1 MKPLIDE
8 GDIVLINGT
17 GIVKDESINYNVYSP
32 ADAENEIKVTADNLV
47 GKVLERYPSTVCD
60 IEIKGLSGITF
71 RFHLKSLVNIED
83 DNSHLDAII
92 SYQEDLH
99 KKLLLIKSYEER
111 FVSLK
116 KESDINSKRSL
127 RFKNLLRK
135 KIETIKRLSCKGN
148 LND

>member
-17 GIVKDESINYNVYSP
+17 GIVKDKSINYNVYYST
-32 ADAENEIKVTADNLV
+32 DNEIKVTADNLI

-60 IEIKGLSGITF
+60 VEIKGLSGIIF
-71 RFHLKSLVNIED
+71 RFHLKSLMNIED
-83 DNSHLDAII
+83 DNSHLDEII

-111 FVSLK
+111 FISLK

-135 KIETIKRLSCKGN
+135 KIETIKRLSYKGN
-148 LND
+148 LK